1 LVGDRV
7 KALDIWEW
15 MNQLVFTY
23 GYAGAFVISIFGNFT
38 VFFPVPYILTIYAF
52 GATLNPL
59 ILGLVSGA
67 GSTLGEFSAY
77 LIGRGGRKVLD
88 KKYGDRLE
96 TAKLLV
102 QRHGMA
108 IIFLFAVLPLPD
120 DLILI
125 PLGMLRYSLKKA
137 MTAMFVGKTIMC
149 TAVAYAGRYSYSI
162 IKDMFA
168 SSGLLGGVASTL
180 LLALIVVALLK
191 VDWVKYIDAN
201 VPGS

>member
-1 LVGDRV
+1 M
-7 KALDIWEW
+7 KALDIWAW
-15 MNQLVFTY
+15 MNQTVSAY

-38 VFFPVPYILTIYAF
+38 VFFPVPYVLTIYAF
-52 GATLNPL
+52 GATLNPV
-59 ILGLVSGA
+59 ILGLVCGA

-77 LIGRGGRKVLD
+77 LIGRGGRRVINER
-88 KKYGDRLE
+88 YGERLE

-102 QRHGMA
+102 QRYGMA

-149 TAVAYAGRYSYSI
+149 TAVAYAGRYSYSF
-162 IKDMFA
+162 IKDVFA
-168 SSGLLGGVASTL
+168 SSGLLGGVASTV

-191 VDWVKYIDAN
+191 VDWTKYLDVKT
-201 VPGS
+201 PSS

>member
-1 LVGDRV
+1 M
-7 KALDIWEW
+7 DIWAW
-15 MNQLVFTY
+15 MNQTVYSY

-38 VFFPVPYILTIYAF
+38 VFFPVPYVLTIYAF
-52 GATLNPL
+52 GATLNPIL
-59 ILGLVSGA
+59 LGLVCGA

-77 LIGRGGRKVLD
+77 LIGRGGRRVID
-88 KKYGDRLE
+88 ERYGERLE

-102 QRHGMA
+102 QRYGMA

-149 TAVAYAGRYSYSI
+149 TAVAYAGRYSYSF
-162 IKDMFA
+162 IKDVFA
-168 SSGLLGGVASTL
+168 SSGLLGGVASTV

-191 VDWVKYIDAN
+191 VDWTKYIDAKT
-201 VPGS
+201 PSS